1 MNLKQ
6 VKEHLRIDHEEDN
19 DYLQFLIDTSE
30 SLLFSLTNKLDE
42 NSALYDEL
50 FLCGQK
56 VETYTE
62 HQVKLAEAYRL
73 AVIAEMY
80 ENRGLTAEG
89 ANNKIKPI
97 YSSIL
102 ANLMYSP
109 RGVNNG

>member
-1 MNLKQ
+1 MNLIQ
-6 VKEHLRIDHEEDN
+6 VKEYLRIDHEED
-19 DYLQFLIDTSE
+19 DVHLQFLINTSE
-30 SLLFSLTNKLDE
+30 SLLFNLTKKVNK
-42 NSALYDEL
+42 NSILYHKL
-50 FLCGQK
+50 MGCGQV

-62 HQVKLAEAYRL
+62 HQELLADSYRL
-73 AVIAEMY
+73 ALIAEMY